1 MFKVITIFAA
11 ALLAFLPH
19 GIARAQAKAV
29 RPQPTGGPARAR
41 AAAPA
46 KAAAKVESQS
56 EELEV
61 PAAAAPSV
69 EAQVAEEK
77 RLREAAVAEVESQLT
92 AQKKT
97 WEAKLGAAQ
106 AAAAANDAK
115 LDALQKAVQVERAH
129 REAIVAPKPC
139 VLEGG
144 PISDAEGYLPLPPA
158 QGLVLRGFLQAQ
170 YEKFSASEDQVQ
182 QGGHYLNEDRFTV
195 RRARV
200 RLDRRWKY
208 SALSF
213 ELDGNTTRRLSFG
226 LRRAEGTLFWEG
238 NGQSKPLVSFSAGLI
253 DVPFGFEL
261 PQSARQRLFAE
272 RSVVSEAFF
281 PGQPDL
287 GARLL
292 ARWRLFNLAV
302 AVVNGEPVDERES
315 APFRGDP
322 NKAKDVVGRVS
333 VDAPVSSTFV
343 IAGGASF
350 LTGKGFHPGTDATK
364 SGTQWNDVNQNSLI
378 DLGEITPVAGAAA
391 VASENFKRWA
401 LGADLHTSVRTR
413 AGYTRLQVEA
423 VVGSNM
429 DRGLFVAD
437 PIANSFDVREFGY
450 AVSLTQD
457 VRQAGVFGVRLD
469 SYNPNADL
477 FDSRAGK
484 LVPSNQTITTVSPVV
499 GVNIAGQARL
509 SAQYD
514 FISDNFARDDSGVP
528 TDFSNN
534 RFTLR
539 LQVDL

>member
-1 MFKVITIFAA
+1 MFKVNKFAA
-11 ALLAFLPH
+11 TALLAILPH
-19 GIARAQAKAV
+19 SVALAQAKGA
-29 RPQPTGGPARAR
+29 RP
-41 AAAPA
+41 AAPA
-46 KAAAKVESQS
+46 KAAKADAASD
-56 EELEV
+56 ELEV
-61 PAAAAPSV
+61 PAGAAPSLD
-69 EAQVAEEK
+69 AQLAEEK
-77 RLREAAVAEVESQLT
+77 RSREAAVADVAAQLA
-92 AQKKT
+92 AQKQALESRLAEAQAKAAAN
-97 WEAKLGAAQ
+97 EAKLQ
-106 AAAAANDAK
+106 ALSDAMQ
-115 LDALQKAVQVERAH
+115 AERAQ
-129 REAIVAPKPC
+129 RAATPAPPPP
-139 VLEGG
+139 VWQGG
-144 PISDAEGYLPLPPA
+144 PISDVEGYLPLPQA
-158 QGLVLRGFLQAQ
+158 EGLVVRGFLQAQ
-170 YEKFSASEDQVQ
+170 YEHFAGSEDQLQ
-182 QGGHYLNEDRFTV
+182 QGGRYLNEDRFTV

-200 RLDRRWKY
+200 RLDRRWQY
-208 SALSF
+208 SAISV

-226 LRRAEGTLFWEG
+226 LRRAEGSLFWEG
-238 NGQSKPLVSFSAGLI
+238 KGASRPLLALSAGLI

-287 GARLL
+287 GARLTG
-292 ARWRLFNLAV
+292 RWRVFNLAV

-322 NKAKDVVGRVS
+322 NQAKDVVGRVS
-333 VDAPVSSTFV
+333 VDAPVSPAFT

-350 LTGKGFHPGTDATK
+350 LSGKGFHPGTDATK

-378 DLGEITPVAGAAA
+378 DLGEITPVAGTSA
-391 VASENFKRWA
+391 VPSENFKRWA
-401 LGADLHTSVRTR
+401 LGADLHSSLRTGY
-413 AGYTRLQVEA
+413 GYTRLFAEA

-457 VRQAGVFGVRLD
+457 LKNLGILGVRLD
-469 SYNPNADL
+469 SYNPNADF
-477 FDSRAGK
+477 FDSRSGK
-484 LVPSNQTITTVSPVV
+484 LVPTRQTITTVSPVV
-499 GVNIAGQARL
+499 GVNVGAHARL

-514 FISDNFARDDSGVP
+514 FIRDKYARDDRGVP